1 MRLSTKGEYG
11 LRAMFELAKHYGKG
25 PLPLKVV
32 AERQDLSEPYLEQL
46 FGILRRG
53 GLVQSVRGAQ
63 GGYVLSKSPSSIK
76 IGDIIR
82 VLEGPI
88 VPVDCVSDENDSD
101 EACVRFD
108 NCIARNVWEKVRK
121 SITDVLDSM
130 TLESMLKEYQDTQ
143 NDN

>member
-1 MRLSTKGEYG
+1 
-11 LRAMFELAKHYGKG
+11 MFELAKHYGKG

>member
-1 MRLSTKGEYG
+1 LRLSTKGEYG